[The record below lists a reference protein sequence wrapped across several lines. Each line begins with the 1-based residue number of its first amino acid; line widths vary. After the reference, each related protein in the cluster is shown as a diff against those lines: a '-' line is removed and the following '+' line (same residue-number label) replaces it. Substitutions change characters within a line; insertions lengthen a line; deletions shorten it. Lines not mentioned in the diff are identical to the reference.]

1 MKNNAITIFA
11 KLTPEIWVGLAN
23 VRENYG
29 HDDSLPYQADIFIMN
44 EDNNPYGQHTFKR
57 IASIWNDGWGG
68 ESNVELIARTT
79 QNLNDIKVME
89 EKAATHTPYWN
100 GQPMKNPYSLSEICD
115 EMACLVVDNP
125 KYAKQGTLEFVLDD
139 DPRSEKGEKPLW
151 LVKTDLNIM

>member
-1 MKNNAITIFA
+1 MKKNAITIFA
-11 KLTPEIWVGLAN
+11 KLAPEIWVGLAN

-29 HDDSLPYQADIFIMN
+29 HDDSLPYQADIFVYDK
-44 EDNNPYGQHTFKR
+44 DNCPKGECAFKR
-57 IASIWNDGWGG
+57 VATIYNDGWGG
-68 ESNVELIARTT
+68 ESNIEPIAAPRTAEY
-79 QNLNDIKVME
+79 IKVME

-100 GQPMKNPYSLSEICD
+100 GQPMKSPYSLSEICD

-151 LVKTDLNIM
+151 LVKTDLINIM